1 MVAVIFAMRNVVS
14 FVDFNNVINM
24 FLILFKISLHLELFN
39 CTYQTVEMQ
48 CNT

>member
-24 FLILFKISLHLELFN
+24 FLILFKISLLR
-39 CTYQTVEMQ
+39 CTYQTVEKQ